1 MVLLAMVPPKGQVA
15 FERNEP
21 ITVSPT
27 NVADLS
33 GQRTEGHYFQ
43 PMWFWVVVVRTQCR
57 IRLLRPLT
65 TRIAN
70 GW

>member
-43 PMWFWVVVVRTQCR
+43 PSVFGLSLCGRSVEFDCCV
-57 IRLLRPLT
+57 P
-65 TRIAN
+65 
-70 GW
+70 